1 MGDFGKF
8 FMAIGVMWVLQIL
21 LTYRQAMRFNDTL
34 KPLRMQGRTAI
45 GQGGKLYKG
54 GRAFVAI
61 AEKSGSVVDARVMT
75 GLTVLAAPKP
85 CPELIGLSLTRLAED
100 GNIPGLSVKVRSA
113 AQMAAATLLKADEK
127 AAEAA
132 SLETPSE

>member
-1 MGDFGKF
+1 MESFGQF
-8 FMAIGVMWVLQIL
+8 FLALGAMWIVQIF

-34 KPLRMQGRTAI
+34 KPLRAQGRTAI

-61 AEKSGSVVDARVMT
+61 AEKSGSVVDARAMT
-75 GLTVLAAPKP
+75 GFTVLAAPKD

-100 GNIPGLSVKVRSA
+100 GDIPGLSVKVRSA
-113 AQMAAATLLKADEK
+113 AQMAAVTLLKADER

-132 SLETPSE
+132 EATPTE